1 MAEYKGVMIFCETA
15 EGKLASIATEL
26 LGGGRKLASDLGQ
39 ELSAVLVGSGISGL
53 AKEAIAS
60 GADKVYVVDDKLL
73 KDYQTDSYVTVMEK
87 VVKQA
92 MPQVLVLGQTSIGR
106 DITPRLA
113 FRLNT
118 AASMGCLELAIDPQS
133 KLLLQTKPV
142 YGGNA
147 QAVFVCQTF
156 PQIATV
162 RAKAMT
168 PLAPDGSRKGE
179 VITIDAGLDPSAIR
193 TKVVEKVA
201 EKVEGIRLEDAKVVV
216 GGGRGIGGADGFKQ
230 LEELA
235 AMVKGAVG
243 ATRPPCDNG
252 WMPAGAQ
259 IGLTGKIVTPD
270 LYIAV
275 ALSGSSQHM
284 SGCSGSKTIVAIN
297 KDPEANIFREA
308 RFGIVGDWKKVIPA
322 LTNKLKE
329 LLAK

>member
-92 MPQVLVLGQTSIGR
+92 MPQVLILGQTSIGR
-106 DITPRLA
+106 DLTPRLA

-147 QAVFVCQTF
+147 QAVFVCSSF

-284 SGCSGSKTIVAIN
+284 SGCSGSKTIIAIN